1 MKHNLEAGIV
11 IVDEVVE
18 KEVVEDRIQ
27 EITGEEDK
35 EVGIIILGKVEILI
49 KNLHKDKEEG

>member
-27 EITGEEDK
+27 KITGEEDK
-35 EVGIIILGKVEILI
+35 VVGIIILGKVEILI

>member
-1 MKHNLEAGIV
+1 MKHSLEAGIV